1 MDTVSTTRMSSK
13 GQVVIPE
20 EIRTA
25 LGLKAGSQ
33 FVVVGDGDVI
43 ILKSVQPPSKA
54 EIDGLMKQ
62 ARQKAR
68 QAGLRSHDVK
78 AAIDSVRSEK

>member
-1 MDTVSTTRMSSK
+1 M
-13 GQVVIPE
+13 IPE

-33 FVVVGDGDVI
+33 FVVVGDGDII
-43 ILKSVQPPSKA
+43 ILKSVQPPSMA

-62 ARQKAR
+62 ARKKAR
-68 QAGLRSHDVK
+68 QARLRSNDVK